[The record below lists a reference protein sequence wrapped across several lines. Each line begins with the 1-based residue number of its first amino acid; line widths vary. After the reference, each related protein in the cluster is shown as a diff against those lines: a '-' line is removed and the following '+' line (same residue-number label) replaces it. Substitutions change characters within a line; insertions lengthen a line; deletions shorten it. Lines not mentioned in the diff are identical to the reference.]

1 MNQYKP
7 QYKPRYKPILSCVI
21 AAAIALPALA
31 APGRE
36 AITPVEIAAAV
47 NRFGIQIAPEQIVL
61 LSNVVATSAHP
72 QLRVES
78 LQRWDSQRMMVRLS
92 CANPGEC
99 VPFFVGL
106 RLNQDAGPQSIAQI
120 NATATGIPEPSTQ
133 TPKVRA
139 GKLATLMLDGDHVHI
154 RLTVI
159 CLETGTTGQTIRA
172 TDKDR
177 RVVYTAQ
184 VADEGLLKGHL

>member
-1 MNQYKP
+1 MKQYKS
-7 QYKPRYKPILSCVI
+7 ILSCVI
-21 AAAIALPALA
+21 AAAVALPALA
-31 APGRE
+31 ASAGN
-36 AITPVEIAAAV
+36 AISPVEIAAAV
-47 NRFGIQIAPEQIVL
+47 NRFGIPIAPGQIVL
-61 LSNVVATSAHP
+61 LSNVVANTAHP

-106 RLNQDAGPQSIAQI
+106 RLNQDAGPQSIAQM
-120 NATATGIPEPSTQ
+120 NATATGIPDPSTQ

-139 GKLATLMLDGDHVHI
+139 GKLATLMLEGDHVHI

-159 CLETGTTGQTIRA
+159 CLESGKTGQTIRA

-177 RVVYTAQ
+177 RVVYTAE

>member
-1 MNQYKP
+1 MKQYKP
-7 QYKPRYKPILSCVI
+7 QYKQILSCLI
-21 AAAIALPALA
+21 AAAIALPVLA
-31 APGRE
+31 APARE

-47 NRFGIQIAPEQIVL
+47 NRFGIQIVPEQIVL
-61 LSNVVATSAHP
+61 LSNVVANKAHP

-78 LQRWDSQRMMVRLS
+78 LQRWDKQRMMVRLS
-92 CANPGEC
+92 CANPGDC
-99 VPFFVGL
+99 LPFFVGL
-106 RLNQDAGPQSIAQI
+106 RLTQDPGQQGVAQL
-120 NATATGIPEPSTQ
+120 NATPTGIPEPSTQ
-133 TPKVRA
+133 IPKVRA
-139 GKLATLMLDGDHVHI
+139 GKLATLMLEGDHVHI